1 MYMAYVDDRDRK
13 MVELQNMGVAARLGG
28 CPNIGREAVFV
39 NNAHACPVAD
49 DLGFHTLSLP
59 VYPTLTDDDVSAILD
74 SVEMICA

>member
-1 MYMAYVDDRDRK
+1 MYMAYVNDRDRK
-13 MVELQNMGVAARLGG
+13 MIELQNMGVAARLGG
-28 CPNIGREAVFV
+28 CPNIGHEAVFA
-39 NNAHACPVAD
+39 NHAHRCPVAD